1 MDFGGLKLF
10 TALQGRMSWL
20 ERRQKL
26 LSENIANAN
35 TPDYTPHDLKEQRFT
50 TVLTR
55 TTGAAA
61 KVAKTH
67 PNHMNPPTETRG
79 GTVYEAKSLEVQRN
93 GNGVGLEQ
101 EMVKLADT
109 QIDHEL
115 VTNLYRKH
123 AGMLRTALGRGN

>member
-1 MDFGGLKLF
+1 MDFKGLKLF
-10 TALQGRMSWL
+10 TALQGKMSWL

-26 LSENIANAN
+26 VSENIANAN
-35 TPDYTPHDLKEQRFT
+35 TPGYTPRDIKELRFT
-50 TVLTR
+50 EVLARSTG
-55 TTGAAA
+55 TTA

-67 PNHMNPPTETRG
+67 SNHMSPPSEVRG
-79 GTVYEAKSLEVQRN
+79 GTVYETKSLETQRN

-101 EMVKLADT
+101 EMVKLSET

-123 AGMLRTALGRGN
+123 AGMLKTALGRSN